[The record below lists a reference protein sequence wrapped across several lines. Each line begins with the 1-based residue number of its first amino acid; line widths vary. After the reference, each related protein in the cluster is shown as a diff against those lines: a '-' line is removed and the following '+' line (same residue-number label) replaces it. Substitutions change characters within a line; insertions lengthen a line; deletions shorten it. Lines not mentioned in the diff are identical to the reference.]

1 VARLFTPG
9 PVEPYREAL
18 EGLVKP
24 VLSHRS
30 PGFRELIQGLAEK
43 LSRVANHRGGVAILA
58 GSGTLATEAMIYS
71 LVSPGDGVL
80 VISYG
85 VFGDRLAESASR
97 RGARVYRYALDPGL
111 PLDLGAVEDIVR
123 RNRVSWIA
131 AAHVETSYGHR
142 LSELRELSKIASS
155 LGAPLLLD
163 AVSSFAGEELDS
175 SGWGVGAIASC
186 SQKALG
192 ALPGV
197 SFVLVA
203 DYLVERARKV
213 SHSAPPPRYLDLAT
227 YIEHVERGSTPY
239 TPAVNLLHA
248 LEGAVERVL
257 RVGVARNIE
266 IHRERA
272 ETLYRSLESELLSP
286 LIGSPSYR
294 ANTVAVFKV
303 MDDRVSATQIVE
315 RLAERGYIVAK
326 GIGADGDRLVRI
338 GTMGNISPED
348 LEELASAVLEVV
360 EDLRRAGA
368 GGDPRG

>member
-1 VARLFTPG
+1 LARLFTPG

-18 EGLVKP
+18 EGLAKP

-43 LSRVANHRGGVAILA
+43 LSRVANHRGGVAILT

-71 LVSPGDGVL
+71 LVSPGETVL

-85 VFGDRLAESASR
+85 AFGDRLAESASR
-97 RGARVYRYALDPGL
+97 RGARVYRYPLDPGS
-111 PLDLGAVEDIVR
+111 PLDLGVVEDIVV

-131 AAHVETSYGHR
+131 STHVETSYGHR

-175 SGWGVGAIASC
+175 SSWGVGAIASC

-213 SHSAPPPRYLDLAT
+213 SQASPPPRYLDLAS
-227 YIEHVERGSTPY
+227 YIEHIEKGSTPY
-239 TPAVNLLHA
+239 TPAVNMLHA
-248 LEGAVERVL
+248 LDGALDRVL
-257 RVGVARNIE
+257 RIGVARSIE

-272 ETLYRSLESELLSP
+272 EALYRSLTTEVLSP
-286 LIGSPSYR
+286 LIGSPAYR
-294 ANTVAVFKV
+294 ANTVAVFKLV
-303 MDDRVSATQIVE
+303 DTRVSATHIVD
-315 RLAERGYIVAK
+315 RLAEKGYIIAR
-326 GIGADGDRLVRI
+326 GIGADGERLIRI
-338 GTMGNISPED
+338 GTMGDISPED
-348 LEELASAVLEVV
+348 LRDLAEEVKQTIL
-360 EDLRRAGA
+360 LRVYN
-368 GGDPRG
+368 PPHH